1 MVQESERRI
10 RTSFKEKED
19 QWFLK
24 YTLTIYLLCQ
34 IGYIIVYQV

>member
-1 MVQESERRI
+1 MVQESEKRI

-24 YTLTIYLLCQ
+24 CTLTIYLLYQ
-34 IGYIIVYQV
+34 IGYIIVQQV